1 MPCLQDTVK
10 PGLRWLTIASGALLM
25 LGGLG
30 TCISIDPFDIFHGV
44 FNFLFGLLILGAVF
58 EIEKILKQVAF
69 LKTFWGR
76 GLLFVYLGIPLLKQF
91 FATEWDKFSDDQA
104 QPCDTDADSTGPIS
118 ATQSAIFEAIVGASL
133 TVNGILNLSMACSNE
148 SPGAKDKDD
157 SSSPG
162 GLASALM
169 STPAPV

>member
-1 MPCLQDTVK
+1 MK
-10 PGLRWLTIASGALLM
+10 PGLRWLTIASGVLLV

-30 TCISIDPFDIFHGV
+30 SCISFDPFTIFDGL

-58 EIEKILKQVAF
+58 EIERILKQVAF

-76 GLLFVYLGIPLLKQF
+76 GLLFVYLGVPLLKQF
-91 FATEWDKFSDDQA
+91 LTTEWDKFSDDPA
-104 QPCDTDADSTGPIS
+104 VPCDTGADSTGPVS
-118 ATQSAIFEAIVGASL
+118 ANQSAIFEAVVGASL
-133 TVNGILNLSMACSNE
+133 TVNGMLNLSMACSKE
-148 SPGAKDKDD
+148 SPGTKKGDA

-169 STPAPV
+169 VSTPGGV